1 MQYHKLGAS
10 DMNLSALSIGTWAI
24 GGANWGETDRTS
36 SIRAMHAMF
45 GRRFTQR
52 VPSQRQSNFIAIL
65 CCGYS
70 TSHHFRKHKL
80 QDDIRKFLGHFIQ
93 RLLNLFFGR
102 KVR

>member
-45 GRRFTQR
+45 DHGVNSVDTAPPIISGSRSALWER
-52 VPSQRQSNFIAIL
+52 PSGADGIKFI
-65 CCGYS
+65 
-70 TSHHFRKHKL
+70 
-80 QDDIRKFLGHFIQ
+80 
-93 RLLNLFFGR
+93 
-102 KVR
+102 